1 MVKLSFGLTKSTFG
15 VVKEC
20 QIDLLRH
27 TVHGHVGC
35 SLAVDQLSRDSL
47 AQTGVAQTGVAIVV
61 CSVFLFRLQQA
72 IA

>member
-35 SLAVDQLSRDSL
+35 SLAVVPWRKQEWLKQEWL
-47 AQTGVAQTGVAIVV
+47 
-61 CSVFLFRLQQA
+61 L
-72 IA
+72 